1 MFQTHSHTQCLR
13 PMEMAKP
20 SPYRPGEAEWRSSP
34 LVRAL
39 ISAVWTTKINN
50 PSFFLLGLLPY
61 KNQRPPL
68 VLYKINARRSLV
80 VVGLV
85 LLIQGRDAQQ
95 ISVFLLMRLLFLHS
109 WLPSPGRR
117 HGELLCNRCHP
128 LPTHSLRAS
137 SAPAC

>member
-34 LVRAL
+34 LVQAL

-68 VLYKINARRSLV
+68 VLYKMKAQRSLV

-85 LLIQGRDAQQ
+85 LLIQGQDAQQ
-95 ISVFLLMRLLFLHS
+95 ICLSTHASTYFIPGCQV
-109 WLPSPGRR
+109 PGRR

-137 SAPAC
+137 STPAC